1 VTNMSTLGKQK
12 LFEKA
17 DLTHSGFDLDP
28 FFFLVSERW
37 CLYHPLGLF
46 PYKCTFNICFNS
58 YIWKM
63 WFQMSYSERGT
74 ELPCTVDVFV

>member
-28 FFFLVSERW
+28 FFF
-37 CLYHPLGLF
+37 F
-46 PYKCTFNICFNS
+46 
-58 YIWKM
+58 
-63 WFQMSYSERGT
+63 WFQKDGVSTTHWACFRINVHST
-74 ELPCTVDVFV
+74 FVSVRTFGKCGSK

>member
-28 FFFLVSERW
+28 FFFLGFRKMVS
-37 CLYHPLGLF
+37 
-46 PYKCTFNICFNS
+46 
-58 YIWKM
+58 
-63 WFQMSYSERGT
+63 
-74 ELPCTVDVFV
+74 LPPTGPVSV